1 MLILVTGG
9 AASGKSVHA
18 ERLLCEAAPR
28 GERLYVAA
36 MQPFGEAAQR
46 RIARHRELRK
56 GKGFETAERYT
67 GLAQFIPPRRFEGI
81 LLECL
86 SNLLANEMFS
96 PDGAGE
102 AAAGAVMDG
111 VSALEAHCGTL
122 VAVTNEIFS
131 DGVAYPEETAR
142 YIRAL
147 AEINRALAGRA
158 DAVYESVC
166 GILCQIKG

>member
-102 AAAGAVMDG
+102 ASAGAVMDG

-122 VAVTNEIFS
+122 VAVTNEIFL

-147 AEINRALAGRA
+147 AEVNRALAGRA
-158 DAVYESVC
+158 YAVYESVC

>member
-1 MLILVTGG
+1 
-9 AASGKSVHA
+9 
-18 ERLLCEAAPR
+18 
-28 GERLYVAA
+28 
-36 MQPFGEAAQR
+36 
-46 RIARHRELRK
+46 
-56 GKGFETAERYT
+56 
-67 GLAQFIPPRRFEGI
+67 
-81 LLECL
+81 
-86 SNLLANEMFS
+86 MFS

-147 AEINRALAGRA
+147 AEVNRALAGRA
-158 DAVYESVC
+158 DAVYESV
-166 GILCQIKG
+166 

>member
-1 MLILVTGG
+1 MFTLVVGG
-9 AASGKSVHA
+9 AASGKSEYA
-18 ERLLCEAAPR
+18 ESLVLQDLPR
-28 GERLYVAA
+28 YYIAA

-122 VAVTNEIFS
+122 VAVANEIFS

-158 DAVYESVC
+158 YAVYESVC
-166 GILCQIKG
+166 GILCRIKG

>member
-9 AASGKSVHA
+9 AASGKSAHA
-18 ERLLCEAAPR
+18 EHLLCGAAPR
-28 GERLYVAA
+28 GERLYLAA

-67 GLAQFIPPRRFEGI
+67 RLARFVPPRRFEGI

-111 VSALEAHCGTL
+111 VSALETHCGTL
-122 VAVTNEIFS
+122 VVVTNEIFS
-131 DGVAYPEETAR
+131 DGAAYPEETAR

-147 AEINRALAGRA
+147 AEVNRALAERA

-166 GILCQIKG
+166 GILCQVKG

>member
-122 VAVTNEIFS
+122 VAVTNEIF
-131 DGVAYPEETAR
+131 
-142 YIRAL
+142 
-147 AEINRALAGRA
+147 
-158 DAVYESVC
+158 
-166 GILCQIKG
+166 

>member
-111 VSALEAHCGTL
+111 VSALEAHFGTL

-147 AEINRALAGRA
+147 AEVNRALAGRA
-158 DAVYESVC
+158 YAVYESVC